1 MGDTINKILTQ
12 SSIGAVQACAFRY
25 NLKYN
30 EGLAPLD
37 KAVHLY
43 IGSVFHLGV
52 ECFRKRQSIGKV
64 EDFRELG
71 QALDD
76 MGGDAACITRAMLIA
91 YFERYQDDGWEFVS
105 VEKKWETG
113 PHPLGFNMQG
123 VVDALV
129 DDGNDGVLLVE
140 TKTTARLDGSYLE
153 GLWSRRQTLVY
164 DMAMRSLG
172 YDVTGIVYDI
182 VQKPSIRR
190 LKATPEAKRKYKK
203 DGELIARHRAVDES
217 DEEYMVRLS
226 AWYADHP
233 EAFHREPVLHTQSQL
248 DDMARDVLGVM
259 SLINHY
265 AEQDFWPR
273 SLTSCYA
280 YNRACEFVPYC
291 QSGRNPLVRESH
303 YRVDEIHPELKEK
316 E

>member
-1 MGDTINKILTQ
+1 
-12 SSIGAVQACAFRY
+12 
-25 NLKYN
+25 
-30 EGLAPLD
+30 
-37 KAVHLY
+37 
-43 IGSVFHLGV
+43 VFHLGV
-52 ECFRKRQSIGKV
+52 ECFRERQSIGRV
-64 EDFRELG
+64 EDFRELE
-71 QALDD
+71 QALDE
-76 MGGDAACITRAMLIA
+76 MGSDAACVTRAMLIA
-91 YFERYQDDGWEFVS
+91 YFEKYQDDSWEFVS
-105 VEKKWETG
+105 VEKKWETDWG
-113 PHPLGFNMQG
+113 GVVSGFSMQG

-129 DDGNDGVLLVE
+129 ADGHDGVLLVE

-164 DMAMRSLG
+164 DMAMRSHG
-172 YDVTGIVYDI
+172 YNVSGIVYDI
-182 VQKPSIRR
+182 AQKPSIRR

-203 DGELIARHRAVDES
+203 NGELIARHRAVDES
-217 DEEYMVRLS
+217 DEEYMVRLN
-226 AWYADHP
+226 AWYEDHP

-248 DDMARDVLGVM
+248 DDIRRDVIGVM
-259 SLINHY
+259 GLINHY

-316 E
+316 NDDNTDTK

>member
-1 MGDTINKILTQ
+1 MGDTINRVLTQ
-12 SSIGAVQACAFRY
+12 SSMGAVQACAFRY

-37 KAVHLY
+37 KAVHLH
-43 IGSVFHLGV
+43 IGTVFHLGV
-52 ECFRKRQSIGKV
+52 ELFRERQSVGKV
-64 EDFRELG
+64 EDFRELE
-71 QALDD
+71 QALSD
-76 MGGDAACITRAMLIA
+76 MGGDAACITRAMLTA
-91 YFERYQDDGWEFVS
+91 YFDKYQDDDWEFVS
-105 VEKKWETG
+105 VEKKWEMG
-113 PHPLGFNMQG
+113 PGPSGFSMQG
-123 VVDALV
+123 IVDALV
-129 DDGNDGVLLVE
+129 DDGRGGVLLIE

-172 YDVTGIVYDI
+172 YNVTGIVYDI

-190 LKATPEAKRKYKK
+190 LKATPVEKRKYKA
-203 DGELIARHRAVDES
+203 DGSLIARQRVEDET
-217 DEEYMVRLS
+217 DEQFTARLDE
-226 AWYADHP
+226 WYEAHP

-248 DDMARDVLGVM
+248 NDICRDVEGVM